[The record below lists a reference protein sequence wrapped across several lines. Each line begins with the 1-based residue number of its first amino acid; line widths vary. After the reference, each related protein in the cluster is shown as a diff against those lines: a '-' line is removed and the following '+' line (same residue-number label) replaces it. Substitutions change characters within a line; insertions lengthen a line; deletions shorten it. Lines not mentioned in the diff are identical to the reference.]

1 MASVIYYHMLFFAEK
16 NKQKIVKKNTYLL
29 AFYMYI
35 FIQGPPTRLLVAA
48 IDLGTT
54 FSGYAFS
61 FRHEYLSD
69 RLRISTNLWPHN
81 NGMSMKAPTSILL
94 DPEGEVKAFGYEAIK
109 TFGDLAEYNQH
120 VDYYFFNK
128 FKMNLYQQGVSY
140 LRDFFISFDLNSP

>member
-1 MASVIYYHMLFFAEK
+1 
-16 NKQKIVKKNTYLL
+16 
-29 AFYMYI
+29 MYI
-35 FIQGPPTRLLVAA
+35 FIQGPPTPLLVAA

-120 VDYYFFNK
+120 VDYFFFNK

-140 LRDFFISFDLNSP
+140 LRDYFYFLRIN